1 MPELAATAADKPRSD
16 RTGGV
21 LFRSA
26 ATLTENLGVRV
37 PAGYRAKVLAYSEK
51 LGLSPSKGLRR
62 LLDRGFE
69 AEGEAL

>member
-1 MPELAATAADKPRSD
+1 MPESAATKPRVD

-37 PAGYRAKVLAYSEK
+37 PAGYRAMVLAYSK
-51 LGLSPSKGLRR
+51 DRGLSPSKGLRR

-69 AEGEAL
+69 AERVRP